1 MSSIN
6 DLINNSYIVKVE
18 DKKLTDCANFANDT
32 IVLFKAI
39 NSVLKSKTY
48 KTQIDAIKVVLE
60 KLKGKNLFLNILLN
74 TKYDVISSVV
84 VSSLEFADYIDKR
97 DYNAANLTASAA
109 VITLSVYMF
118 NKFIKHIAVRSI
130 ATPVAIAS
138 VIIAFGRALI
148 EDSELTNFLKRTIFA
163 KTGISTEFTPKS
175 RIIYKPYFLNEAFKK
190 SDKNIYLELTTPK
203 ELIEFI
209 GNNYKNNKEIFNLAF
224 RNELQFLYTTLV
236 DLKLEIDSKRVKE
249 GIVEK
254 QTFLK
259 IPKILYS
266 DDNFSLNLSGKIFDA
281 KNNSDL
287 FDEKTSIDYVLFDL
301 YRYFN
306 KITNT
311 IILKSSMVDLKYEFE
326 YHYSFTSLTDIYIE
340 EKASEYYGIKNFK
353 QTSFE
358 E

>member
-1 MSSIN
+1 MLAVLSVYKFIISK
-6 DLINNSYIVKVE
+6 DEHTL
-18 DKKLTDCANFANDT
+18 LDCANFANDT
-32 IVLFKAI
+32 IVLFKAV

-190 SDKNIYLELTTPK
+190 SDKNIYLELATPK

-209 GNNYKNNKEIFNLAF
+209 GNNYKKNKDIFNLAF

-249 GIVEK
+249 EAVEK

-259 IPKILYS
+259 IPKILI
-266 DDNFSLNLSGKIFDA
+266 D
-281 KNNSDL
+281 
-287 FDEKTSIDYVLFDL
+287 DEKAEFLLNGESYDVKDRKLFIDKIEYYHFDL
-301 YRYFN
+301 YDYFN
-306 KITNT
+306 KTTNT
-311 IILKSSMVDLKYEFE
+311 IILKSSMVDFKYEFN

-340 EKASEYYGIKNFK
+340 EKANEYYGIKKFK
-353 QTSFE
+353 QVNFE
-358 E
+358 